1 MLDNNICKRTKIIS
15 IILLF
20 LYLIYYSLI
29 ISWIKFMHSEIN
41 IYSVVGI
48 FVPFI
53 LFLLITYGLFKTSGL
68 ISKKHITINLIL
80 IILPVLISFG
90 LVVYNEAESKFN
102 YEKWFHWIAAHCKTK
117 NRNEY
122 TVDSLYSLDP
132 CFSSFFTDYGIAL
145 ISTSRNL

>member
-1 MLDNNICKRTKIIS
+1 MLDNNICKKTKIIS

-80 IILPVLISFG
+80 IILPVLIS
-90 LVVYNEAESKFN
+90 LA
-102 YEKWFHWIAAHCKTK
+102 W
-117 NRNEY
+117 
-122 TVDSLYSLDP
+122 
-132 CFSSFFTDYGIAL
+132 
-145 ISTSRNL
+145 